1 MIVKFDELNRFE
13 TPNITLCF
21 PDSTYSDDKVTRPI
35 GKIVNVKNLS
45 IDYNFNTYSQG
56 SFECVRTND
65 FSGNI
70 FDLVQKRMYLFIE
83 NLGFCVISNVTN
95 DYSNKSYKKQ
105 VEFYTCDKELENF
118 EAPYLIGD
126 DESITLPFFAPGE
139 DCIVNRIADI
149 CYGWDFNELTDMFDL
164 PDNKPK
170 IGTFTEVTA
179 NNMFEFI
186 FNDVQ
191 DVYDCIVDCDYI
203 QRKFNV
209 YSKKKYAEL
218 HKTDINIS
226 NNLYNSITDNENIE
240 DDYSALIVQG
250 ENDLDIKS
258 VNPVGNNLVYNFS
271 SYKPWMTSELEEA
284 VDKWENNI
292 SQTKDVYKELNKVYL
307 QANSD
312 YSNHLQDYEALLQ
325 KTETDRQAF
334 INSYNYYNSQPSMT
348 QEALEQAIADVRETF
363 EMDIFGGMVKVC
375 YSKDTYRYNDGF
387 AKVIVDKKEVE
398 NLDFE
403 KDFYFQLDS
412 DGESYHLVSTV
423 SGFEYDSNK
432 DLYTYLDEPDWDLLY
447 FSYNHNGTTYFW
459 KENDMRSYYHLFLS
473 NKGYEYS
480 STQFIRHFYANVSTG
495 DKLNVY
501 QFKSGIIHYGGFWDE
516 TKSKV
521 STLNVFSYTLSYTQS
536 FYGCKFRRFYNAYCC
551 YSFSISIM
559 KEYTVPKRLY
569 EYIVTWE
576 EEFSSMLTFKT
587 YGECIISQFK
597 SYDIFDRLTRE
608 YEVKYIASDL
618 SNQILDVN
626 LLSLKYMIDIIQNNC
641 GLTTES
647 KTMAFNYGTVEQTIG
662 EKDITQESAPELKV
676 PIFNFFDF
684 TSTESSVYIFTDE
697 LLRQLNCYLFTGEY
711 TYNNLT
717 LTDNMTF
724 EEKINTA
731 AELMDKATSKLNTI
745 VNNLKKFSIDV
756 KSFIFDLAF
765 VNFTAQLCSGCT
777 ITVETS
783 ENQFEEIYLTNFSIN
798 YDDKTL
804 SFTLGN
810 RYNKF
815 DIKSLFD
822 EVLGDISKS
831 TSQIERLKQRVYKLE
846 QANKN
851 K

>member
-35 GKIVNVKNLS
+35 GKIVNVRNLS

-126 DESITLPFFAPGE
+126 DESITLPFFAPGK

-149 CYGWDFNELTDMFDL
+149 CYGWDFNELTDMFYSS
-164 PDNKPK
+164 K

-179 NNMFEFI
+179 NNMFEFL

-209 YSKKKYAEL
+209 YSKEKYAEL

-226 NNLYNSITDNENIE
+226 NNLYNSITDSENIE

-258 VNPVGNNLVYNFS
+258 VNPIGNNLVYNFS

-284 VDKWENNI
+284 IGKWENNI
-292 SQTKDVYKELNKVYL
+292 SQTKDIYKELNKVYL

-412 DGESYHLVSTV
+412 DGQSYHLVSTV

-459 KENDMRSYYHLFLS
+459 KEDVRTNYHTFLA
-473 NKGYEYS
+473 NTGYTVTTS
-480 STQFIRHFYANVSTG
+480 DFGRTFYANASAG
-495 DKLNVY
+495 ERLSVY

-516 TKSKV
+516 TKSK
-521 STLNVFSYTLSYTQS
+521 TDINNIFSYFSDGESQS
-536 FYGCKFRRFYNAYCC
+536 NNGLEFYRFYDAYCC
-551 YSFSISIM
+551 YMFCTSIM
-559 KEYTVPKRLY
+559 QEYTVPKRLY
-569 EYIVTWE
+569 EYVVTWYTTLGQALKS
-576 EEFSSMLTFKT
+576 FS
-587 YGECIISQFK
+587 YGEPTVSNLIFK
-597 SYDIFDRLTRE
+597 SYDIL
-608 YEVKYIASDL
+608 SDL
-618 SNQILDVN
+618 QKEIDMYYSKPDDSGTPIINVLSTT
-626 LLSLKYMIDIIQNNC
+626 LLLLKGMIEDIQKNC
-641 GLTTES
+641 SLTTNGR
-647 KTMAFNYGTVEQTIG
+647 TMEFHYNKIETEDG
-662 EKDITQESAPELKV
+662 E
-676 PIFNFFDF
+676 IFNFYDF
-684 TSTESSVYIFTDE
+684 GTDENGNEIQSEAVFATDE
-697 LLRQLNCYLFTGEY
+697 LLRQLNCYLFTGKY
-711 TYNNLT
+711 TYDNLT

-731 AELMDKATSKLNTI
+731 AELMDKGTSKLNTI